1 MLLLGLRNMQKTNK
15 SIAKRFKVTASGK
28 VLHFAPGYRHLLRNK
43 SSRQLRN
50 SGGSRSLGKGIAAQ
64 VMRAIA
70 PGL

>member
-28 VLHFAPGYRHLLRNK
+28 ILHFAPGHRHLLRNK

-50 SGGSRSLGKGIAAQ
+50 NGNSRSLGKGIAAQ
-64 VMRAIA
+64 VRYAIA